1 MSIEESVEYHRL
13 IAQGLSEDLV
23 YVATWIDRAY
33 SCLVQNGMGGAE
45 AYAQAVSSW
54 AANSL
59 DLEVTTPETAIA
71 AILEQGYIRKGFR
84 ASTHSIRK
92 PRFSCSGAQTTESRR
107 NGITI
112 KRWPQ

>member
-71 AILEQGYIRKGFR
+71 AILEQGYKAQKRFPSLDPQHPEASFLLQRR
-84 ASTHSIRK
+84 ADDGK
-92 PRFSCSGAQTTESRR
+92 PS
-107 NGITI
+107 
-112 KRWPQ
+112 